1 MSVAMLKEELK
12 NLVFF
17 FISCQSVRLYSRP
30 HHERLSRVDGKR
42 NKEKENDKILTTK
55 ATSANISL
63 PSSPV
68 PKNVIRA
75 YT

>member
-17 FISCQSVRLYSRP
+17 FLVNPRYHQKKYGESMEKKKL
-30 HHERLSRVDGKR
+30 
-42 NKEKENDKILTTK
+42 KEKDKDKILTTK